1 MKRKKTFI
9 IVVSVFAILFVVLGA
24 GLYIARPKHVYAEYT
39 VCSAEGETK
48 EVILDVTVH
57 KRWFAKKKLLA
68 VWKLTGTITFDG
80 TEYVDP
86 YEVYNKNH
94 ELWKEGGSIQFV
106 VPTLNLIELRQR
118 IDLSM
123 KNEELEAIWIHVS
136 DGNRQ
141 DSYFGPADTV
151 EEQKEISDD
160 IVNNWEAWI
169 IGGY

>member
-1 MKRKKTFI
+1 MKRKKVAI
-9 IVVSVFAILFVVLGA
+9 IVVSVFVVLLIVLGA
-24 GLYIARPKHVYAEYT
+24 GIYIARPKHVYAEYT

-68 VWKLTGTITFDG
+68 VWKLTGKIIFDG

-86 YEVYNKNH
+86 YGVYNKNR
-94 ELWKEGGSIQFV
+94 ELWKEGGAILFV
-106 VPTLNLIELRQR
+106 VPTLNLIELQQQ

-123 KNEELEAIWIHVS
+123 KNEDLEDIWIHVS
-136 DGNRQ
+136 DGNQ
-141 DSYFGPADTV
+141 QASYFGPADTI
-151 EEQKEISDD
+151 ERQKEIADD
-160 IVNNWEAWI
+160 IVNNWESWI